1 MPEFQSPQL
10 GNSPTDEAPA
20 SAFTAPQPVDLPDGN
35 TEPGAAACAGCAAFA
50 ACAACAR
57 AQEKVLG
64 FWGWKVTRGSRAE
77 TFGN

>member
-35 TEPGAAACAGCAAFA
+35 TEPGAAACAGCA
-50 ACAACAR
+50 R